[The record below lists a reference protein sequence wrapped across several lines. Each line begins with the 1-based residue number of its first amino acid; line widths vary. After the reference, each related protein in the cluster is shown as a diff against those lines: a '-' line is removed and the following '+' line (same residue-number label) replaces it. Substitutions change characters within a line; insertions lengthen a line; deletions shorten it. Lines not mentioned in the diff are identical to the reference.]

1 MNDKINNNKKVLNN
15 IIAIVIFIIIYFA
28 SGPIYSIFYSILKN
42 VDSVREK
49 ISISNKQEIRNIE
62 NKVQQYLK
70 ETYPNE
76 TFKLQIYKKTKL
88 NSKICKFV
96 IDSCLSYE
104 KVPGKYTY
112 YFKAYDSK
120 NLEFEISYDEEYE
133 NHKEE
138 YNEEYIRIN
147 TQKVVSDYLVH
158 RVEQILNEYDIK
170 YNVGTAEY
178 DGENP
183 IYGITYS
190 LPVSLYITNM
200 DNIEVIINKIYNEII
215 QEKKL
220 DSEYISDY
228 ERKID
233 IYILNNFEIF
243 NILKTNFQ
251 NLKMCYINEEG
262 YYGDYVCDD
271 KTLDNSTINKLIN
284 YRIIENRF
292 KGGPI
297 IGPHEYNIILLDKT
311 NN

>member
-88 NSKICKFV
+88 NSEICKFA

-133 NHKEE
+133 NHEEE
-138 YNEEYIRIN
+138 YNENYKSIN
-147 TQKVVSDYLVH
+147 TRKVVSDYLVYQTK
-158 RVEQILNEYDIK
+158 QILDEYDIK
-170 YNVGTAEY
+170 YDVGTANYDGGTSYEIEY
-178 DGENP
+178 DFP
-183 IYGITYS
+183 I
-190 LPVSLYITNM
+190 SLYMVNM
-200 DNIEVIINKIYNEII
+200 DNIDVIINKISTII
-215 QEKKL
+215 TKEKKL
-220 DSEYISDY
+220 DNEYILDN
-228 ERKID
+228 KISIS

-243 NILKTNFQ
+243 NKLKSNFE
-251 NLKMCYINEEG
+251 NLEMCEFNEEG
-262 YYGDYVCDD
+262 YYGDYVCNE
-271 KTLDNSTINKLIN
+271 KTLDNSKINKLIN
-284 YRIIENRF
+284 YIIIENQY
-292 KGGPI
+292 GDGSI
-297 IGPHEYNIILLDKT
+297 IGPDEYSIIPLDKD

>member
-88 NSKICKFV
+88 NSEICKFA

-133 NHKEE
+133 NHEEE
-138 YNEEYIRIN
+138 YNENYKSIN
-147 TQKVVSDYLVH
+147 TRKVVSDYLVYQTK
-158 RVEQILNEYDIK
+158 QILDEYDIK
-170 YNVGTAEY
+170 YDVGTANY
-178 DGENP
+178 DGETSYEIKYDFP
-183 IYGITYS
+183 I
-190 LPVSLYITNM
+190 SLYMVNM
-200 DNIEVIINKIYNEII
+200 DNIDVIINKISTII
-215 QEKKL
+215 TKEKKL
-220 DSEYISDY
+220 DNEYILDN
-228 ERKID
+228 KISIS

-243 NILKTNFQ
+243 NKLKSNFE
-251 NLKMCYINEEG
+251 NLEMCEFNEEG
-262 YYGDYVCDD
+262 YFGDYVCNE
-271 KTLDNSTINKLIN
+271 KTLDNSKINKLIN
-284 YRIIENRF
+284 YIIIENQY
-292 KGGPI
+292 GGGSI
-297 IGPHEYNIILLDKT
+297 IGPDEYSIIPVDKD

>member
-88 NSKICKFV
+88 NSEICKFA

-133 NHKEE
+133 NHEEE
-138 YNEEYIRIN
+138 YNENYKSIN
-147 TQKVVSDYLVH
+147 TRKVVSDYLVYQTK
-158 RVEQILNEYDIK
+158 QILDEYDIK
-170 YNVGTAEY
+170 YDVGTANY
-178 DGENP
+178 DGETSYEIKYDFP
-183 IYGITYS
+183 I
-190 LPVSLYITNM
+190 SLYMVNM
-200 DNIEVIINKIYNEII
+200 DNIDVIINKISTII
-215 QEKKL
+215 TKEKKL
-220 DSEYISDY
+220 DNEYILDN
-228 ERKID
+228 KISIS

-243 NILKTNFQ
+243 NKLKSNFE
-251 NLKMCYINEEG
+251 NLEMCEFNEEG
-262 YYGDYVCDD
+262 YYGDYVCNE
-271 KTLDNSTINKLIN
+271 KTLDNSKINKLIN
-284 YRIIENRF
+284 YIIIENQY
-292 KGGPI
+292 GDGSI
-297 IGPHEYNIILLDKT
+297 IGPDEYSIIPLDKD